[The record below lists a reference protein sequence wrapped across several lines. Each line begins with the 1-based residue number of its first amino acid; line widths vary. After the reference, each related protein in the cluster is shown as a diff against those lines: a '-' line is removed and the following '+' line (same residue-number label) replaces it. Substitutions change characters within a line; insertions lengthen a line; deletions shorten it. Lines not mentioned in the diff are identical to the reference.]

1 MNPQIRPT
9 RWPERG
15 SRAVA
20 WACALMLS
28 AMCLPAPSAHAAD
41 ASNTAAATAA
51 TAATAD
57 DALPALSVTGTALRR
72 IDAETALPV
81 TVIRRAEIER
91 SGARDL
97 AELLQRLPAMQ
108 GFAPATT
115 VTGNDSHG
123 YTSFSL
129 HDLGDIYTLV
139 LVNGQRVTPFGGQ
152 GANGGMAGV
161 DAQTLPLAMIERIE
175 VLTDGASALY
185 GADALGGVVNLITRR
200 DGDANEA
207 TAGWRQAKGGART
220 WSLSAF
226 KGVGDLAEQ
235 GQTLALGVSAS
246 RQSALPATARS
257 YARNAQAD
265 FMLNGQRV
273 RYSGGDFWSAP
284 GQVYVPSTGAVL
296 NTAGASGACP
306 TGQYLNTSAYGTP
319 LCYYNYAADL
329 MLIPAQHHQSAMASY
344 TRQVGE
350 DAHWMVDALWS
361 QSTVWSQLA
370 PISTGAD
377 ALTVPADSPA
387 YLNHIGG
394 QGGLGVSDDPVYAY
408 TRLVDLGPRRQRDT
422 STLLH
427 LASRADG
434 HWVGLQRRW
443 DWQAGALQ
451 SSSHQVSHIAGFI
464 SHNGAQSLVASGFN
478 PFVPAGQQSASG
490 LAALRHQAYAGPWTQ
505 GDANLQGLHAQ
516 ASTTLAELPAGP
528 LRWALGADWRQESLH
543 FNPGAFA
550 QGLLADVPTGATGPY
565 ADGQLSLSDSNP
577 VLPVAASRR
586 VWGAFSEWLVPLHR
600 SPDGQRWEAGA
611 ALRGDHDDRVGG
623 AVTGKL
629 HTRWQVTPALMWRAS
644 MGTGFRTPTLGQL
657 VAPQQ
662 SQGQTGSHAC
672 TPALQALA
680 TRLGATPC
688 DPSVGDGQVSY
699 TALTQGNAQLKPEH
713 SQQASIGLRIE
724 PLAGHSIG
732 LDWWTV
738 RIQDQIGVPNEG
750 ASFDSPLAFPAGWT
764 RQGDRLVLLAQPHNI
779 NSRISSGVDLDAS
792 VRRGSRIGLVET
804 QLRLSTLLRE
814 TEHLYPGAPWT
825 SSLGDGLYGAPSLRW
840 RAQWRTTLVHAGWTH
855 SLTARYQSGYTD
867 APVTLQ
873 VLDAGGQATGNTVEW
888 RAHIPRSLRWD
899 WQTQWQLD
907 AQWQLSLGIENVFNR
922 RPPTSWASSGPYK
935 AQIIGYDERFFDPQG
950 RVWALQMRLSF

>member
-1 MNPQIRPT
+1 MNPQNRPT

-28 AMCLPAPSAHAAD
+28 VVCLPAASADAAD
-41 ASNTAAATAA
+41 ADKTSAAPATP
-51 TAATAD
+51 AD
-57 DALPALSVTGTALRR
+57 DVLPALSVTGTALRR
-72 IDAETALPV
+72 IDAESALPV

-91 SGARDL
+91 SGARNL

-108 GFAPATT
+108 GFAPTT
-115 VTGNDSHG
+115 MVTGNESHG

-129 HDLGDIYTLV
+129 HGLGDVYTLV

-152 GANGGMAGV
+152 SPNGAVAGV

-273 RYSGGDFWSAP
+273 RYSDAP
-284 GQVYVPSTGAVL
+284 F
-296 NTAGASGACP
+296 NTAPANAYDSAAGGNPYVAAHGKCP
-306 TGQYLNTSAYGTP
+306 AGQYDYFGAYC
-319 LCYYNYAADL
+319 LYNYAADL
-329 MLIPAQHHQSAMASY
+329 MLIPAQAQHSAMASY
-344 TRQVGE
+344 TRQVG
-350 DAHWMVDALWS
+350 DDGHWMVDALWS
-361 QSTVWSQLA
+361 ESTVWSQLA
-370 PISTGAD
+370 PIGT
-377 ALTVPADSPA
+377 PADEPLQIPASSPLYST
-387 YLNHIGG
+387 YLS
-394 QGGLGVSDDPVYAY
+394 GLGITGDPASAEA
-408 TRLVDLGPRRQRDT
+408 RFVDLGLRRQRDT

-464 SHNGAQSLVASGFN
+464 SHNGAQSLVASGFD
-478 PFVPAGQQSASG
+478 PFAPAGQQSASG
-490 LAALRHQAYAGPWTQ
+490 LAALQQQAYAGPWTQ
-505 GDANLQGLHAQ
+505 GDANLQGLQAQ
-516 ASTTLAELPAGP
+516 ASTTLTELPAGP
-528 LRWALGADWRQESLH
+528 LRWALGADWRQENWH
-543 FNPGAFA
+543 FNPSAFA
-550 QGLLADVPTGATGPY
+550 QGLLADVPTGATRPY
-565 ADGQLSLSDSNP
+565 AEGQLSLTDTNP
-577 VLPVAASRR
+577 LLPVSASRR
-586 VWGAFSEWLVPLHR
+586 VWGAFSEWLAPVHR
-600 SPDGQRWEAGA
+600 GPDGERWEAGA
-611 ALRGDHDDRVGG
+611 ALRGDRDDRVGG
-623 AVTGKL
+623 AITGKL
-629 HTRWQVTPALMWRAS
+629 HTRWQVSPALMWRAS

-657 VAPQQ
+657 AAPQQ
-662 SQGQTGSHAC
+662 SQGQTGGHDC
-672 TPALQALA
+672 TTALQALA
-680 TRLGATPC
+680 TQLGVTPC
-688 DPSVGDGQVSY
+688 DPSHGEVST
-699 TALTQGNAQLKPEH
+699 TALTQGNAQLQPEH

-738 RIQDQIGVPNEG
+738 RVQDQIGVPNESAVFG
-750 ASFDSPLAFPAGWT
+750 NPLAFASGWT
-764 RQGDRLVLLAQPHNI
+764 TRGNQLVLLAQPQNI
-779 NSRISSGVDLDAS
+779 GSRISSGIDLDAS
-792 VRRGSRIGLVET
+792 VRRGSRMGLVET

-840 RAQWRTTLVHAGWTH
+840 RAQWRTALVRAGWTH
-855 SLTARYQSGYTD
+855 SLTARYQSGYRD
-867 APVTLQ
+867 APVSLQ
-873 VLDAGGQATGNTVEW
+873 VLDASGQATGDTVEW

-935 AQIIGYDERFFDPQG
+935 AQIIGYDERYFDPLG

>member
-1 MNPQIRPT
+1 MNPQIRPS

-20 WACALMLS
+20 WACALLLS
-28 AMCLPAPSAHAAD
+28 SLCLPVRSAD
-41 ASNTAAATAA
+41 AQGANVPAP
-51 TAATAD
+51 TAD
-57 DALPALSVTGTALRR
+57 AAVADDTLPALSVTGTALRR

-108 GFAPATT
+108 GFVPATT
-115 VTGNDSHG
+115 VTGNESHG

-129 HDLGDIYTLV
+129 HDLGDAYTLV

-152 GANGGMAGV
+152 GANGGMASV

-226 KGVGDLAEQ
+226 KGVGNLAEQ

-257 YARNAQAD
+257 YARNAQSD

-273 RYSGGDFWSAP
+273 RYNGGDFYSAP
-284 GQVYVPSTGAVL
+284 GQVYAPSL
-296 NTAGASGACP
+296 ESASNPYGLVNPSYAAQGACP
-306 TGQYLNTSAYGTP
+306 TGQYLNTDSGP
-319 LCYYNYAADL
+319 GLCYYNYAADL
-329 MLIPAQHHQSAMASY
+329 MLIPAQQQHSAMASY
-344 TRQVGE
+344 TRQVG
-350 DAHWMVDALWS
+350 DDGHWMVDALWAE
-361 QSTVWSQLA
+361 STVWSQLA
-370 PISTGAD
+370 PISTGAEY
-377 ALTVPADSPA
+377 LTVPANSAA
-387 YLNHIGG
+387 YLNHM
-394 QGGLGVSDDPVYAY
+394 GGLGVSDDPVYAY
-408 TRLVDLGPRRQRDT
+408 TRLVDLGPRRQRDS

-451 SSSHQVSHIAGFI
+451 SSSHQVSDIAGFI
-464 SHNGAQSLVASGFN
+464 SHNGAQSLVASGFD

-490 LAALRHQAYAGPWTQ
+490 LAALRQQAYAGPWTQ

-528 LRWALGADWRQESLH
+528 LRWALGADWRQESWH

-550 QGLLADVPTGATGPY
+550 QGLLADVPTGATGPF

-577 VLPVAASRR
+577 VLPMSASRR
-586 VWGAFSEWLVPLHR
+586 VWGAFSEWLAPLNKG
-600 SPDGQRWEAGA
+600 PDGQRWEMGA
-611 ALRGDHDDRVGG
+611 SVRGDHDDRVGG

-629 HTRWQVTPALMWRAS
+629 HTRWQVNPALMWRAS

-713 SQQASIGLRIE
+713 SQQASIGL
-724 PLAGHSIG
+724 
-732 LDWWTV
+732 DWWTV

-764 RQGDRLVLLAQPHNI
+764 RQGDQLALLAQPHNI
-779 NSRISSGVDLDAS
+779 NSRISSGLDLDAS

-814 TEHLYPGAPWT
+814 DEHLYPGAPWT
-825 SSLGDGLYGAPSLRW
+825 SSLGDGLYGAASLRW

-855 SLTARYQSGYTD
+855 SLTARYQSGYRD
-867 APVTLQ
+867 APVSLQ
-873 VLDAGGQATGNTVEW
+873 VLDASGQATGDTVEW
-888 RAHIPRSLRWD
+888 RAHIPHSLRWD

-922 RPPTSWASSGPYK
+922 RPPTSLTSGGTYK
-935 AQIIGYDERFFDPQG
+935 AQIIGYDERFFDPLG
-950 RVWALQMRLSF
+950 RVWALQMRWSF